1 MAKCDR
7 EKVVTGT
14 KGTLWLGD
22 DTKGSLLTY
31 APLEYCK
38 WTLKPALPVKAG
50 STYSSSN
57 RGEESQLDIS
67 LTFDR
72 LDLGGGD
79 TIQVFDGANE
89 LVAELFA
96 GERTQ
101 KRLPWQLYTSTGM
114 FVVEFASDSHSQGT
128 GFLATYDTHPK
139 GFWDVY
145 IVVAISTLS
154 MLVMVCCFCCWM
166 RCKPEEFEE
175 GRAITNNM
183 GMNLQST
190 DRGASLANIQK
201 FPKFY
206 YTPAHLRVMEDIG
219 QSETCTIC
227 LGDYE
232 DDEQLRLLPCGHCF
246 HAECVDAWLQI
257 NRICPMC
264 KVDVY
269 DLYLQQEKKNILEK
283 KNKKKRKKQ
292 AKAKV
297 KAQKKAQKKAATQRK
312 KRKTRGGSGANVMPL
327 SAGDCDMGAIPDA
340 SKFGHVRPGTMATT
354 MATMSHENEMY
365 DNEPMLSPIEQF
377 RMRSRRLLD
386 VGGAIDE
393 THLTVGASKTT
404 MEHELL
410 PEIEMAIFPPSRNTY
425 RDIERDIEREIERE
439 IEIERERDI
448 EIERTFNAIESEIE
462 IEGSSANNRSN
473 SGSSQ
478 EFQRVPQFMMPP
490 PRPARRRTQN
500 NDPPPHTAQSI
511 RPRPTRLPPLGGR
524 MAGAPQQRNS
534 NGGVPSRPLRPAS
547 PSLGNM
553 SRPAVGVSPLT
564 RLAPVAHP
572 SRRRRRSTIAEDDT
586 LLRER
591 F

>member
-190 DRGASLANIQK
+190 ERGASLANIQK

-425 RDIERDIEREIERE
+425 RDIEREIERE